1 MQSLS
6 AISLDD
12 YIGFVNIAIVPFAVI
27 EIGILYPVV
36 PLDRE
41 QAISESPGIEYA
53 VQHAVTEHTV
63 FTCLSVVAHFATTT
77 GLVLVDEL
85 KLLRLGIDGLL
96 VSVLKANG
104 KLNILPRVFLFVLFV
119 THRSISYNLKYA
131 TLAYWLFAD
140 TAFFRIINIVQYF
153 LYIFQS
159 DRISIIG
166 YHLSFL

>member
-41 QAISESPGIEYA
+41 QAIAESPGIEYA

-85 KLLRLGIDGLL
+85 KLLRLGIDWAPVL
-96 VSVLKANG
+96 VLPFLSSKPMVNLISSHEYFTMG
-104 KLNILPRVFLFVLFV
+104 SFSLIDQSPIILNMLRL
-119 THRSISYNLKYA
+119 
-131 TLAYWLFAD
+131 
-140 TAFFRIINIVQYF
+140 YF
-153 LYIFQS
+153 LLQS
-159 DRISIIG
+159 LFFG
-166 YHLSFL
+166 FLVA